1 MEEGKALPI
10 SKYFNIAI
18 SLPCRVL
25 AISPCKEGMGQE
37 AQSGILACFPCRGDT
52 VVPHLQKSIPSLVWS
67 YLDRVLRSSGGQDE
81 SPTTATT

>member
-52 VVPHLQKSIPSLVWS
+52 AVPSLAEKHPVS
-67 YLDRVLRSSGGQDE
+67 DLVLSRPCAAKQWGPG
-81 SPTTATT
+81 

>member
-18 SLPCRVL
+18 NLPCLVL

-37 AQSGILACFPCRGDT
+37 AQSGILAWFVLAPLAFLAEETQPCLACRKASCLWFG
-52 VVPHLQKSIPSLVWS
+52 LI
-67 YLDRVLRSSGGQDE
+67 
-81 SPTTATT
+81 